1 MESHHCFRVIII
13 IITPSSPLSA
23 GGVALP
29 PRLSKKERKKERKR
43 REQRRSRGWPPSDTR
58 MPPTCTCLRSARRH
72 AGCVRAAGGHPAE
85 PPNHILPG
93 PRARWTPIDPSTS
106 RRGAVRSGAF
116 PPDRCCLPPHV
127 GLGPPTWRTR
137 KPRAQHPPPSLAWT
151 DGVLGEETQQPIKGR
166 PLSLSPTPTPHH
178 TTCASS
184 FRAVR
189 T

>member
-1 MESHHCFRVIII
+1 MYCTVSSPAYATRSGKPGGEGSRPLESHHCFRFIIII

-116 PPDRCCLPPHV
+116 PPDRCTAAFRLTSVSVHQPGEHV
-127 GLGPPTWRTR
+127 SPARSTHRRVLLGRTEYSER
-137 KPRAQHPPPSLAWT
+137 RHNNL
-151 DGVLGEETQQPIKGR
+151 
-166 PLSLSPTPTPHH
+166 
-178 TTCASS
+178 
-184 FRAVR
+184 
-189 T
+189 